1 MGKEQPE
8 SPALD
13 AGPLCIRTL
22 PEADLVCFAR
32 RPGSPGSMKFRQLT
46 SDRAKLSCGNAQS
59 ISARTTVPC
68 IGTGLLLV
76 VALTW
81 LLRENWL
88 AAPKNAVAVNRMRL
102 MLHLAELGDPL

>member
-1 MGKEQPE
+1 
-8 SPALD
+8 
-13 AGPLCIRTL
+13 
-22 PEADLVCFAR
+22 
-32 RPGSPGSMKFRQLT
+32 MKFRQLT
-46 SDRAKLSCGNAQS
+46 TDRAKLSCGNAQS

-68 IGTGLLLV
+68 TGTGLLLV

-88 AAPKNAVAVNRMRL
+88 AAPKNGIAVNRMRQPDVLRTRDL